1 MATTMAIAPVQ
12 QKFLTVQGMINARA
26 GELAKAMPKGIDDK
40 RLLRIVM
47 TELRKTP
54 KLLECDAAS
63 LMGSI
68 GQVAQLG
75 LEVGGLLGHA
85 YLIPYGRECQLIIG
99 YKGLIELARRSGQIK
114 SIEARAVFEGD
125 DFHYSYGMNPTLT
138 HTPKGETEPSKLT
151 HAYAIAHFKDG
162 GFQMEVM
169 LKGQIEKI
177 KAEALRKA
185 GGRKTPWDTHEE
197 EMWRKTPLRRLA
209 KMLPLAAEA
218 QRAIEAEETAERTG
232 SVVRDDY
239 GAFDEVTG
247 EVVEQ
252 KGALDRVVEEA
263 KKPA

>member
-1 MATTMAIAPVQ
+1 MATTTALAPVQ
-12 QKFLTVQGMINARA
+12 QKFLTVQHMITARQ
-26 GELAKAMPKGIDDK
+26 GELAKAMPKGVDDK
-40 RLLRIVM
+40 RLVRIVL

-54 KLLECDAAS
+54 KLLDCDAAS
-63 LMGSI
+63 LMGAI
-68 GQVAQLG
+68 GQLAQLG

-85 YLIPYGRECQLIIG
+85 YLIPYGREAQLVIG

-125 DFHYSYGMNPTLT
+125 DFTYSYGMSPTLS
-138 HTPKGETEPSKLT
+138 HTPKGETDPARLT

-169 LKGQIEKI
+169 LRGQIEKI
-177 KAEALRKA
+177 KAEAIRKA
-185 GGRKTPWDTHEE
+185 NGRKTPWETHEE
-197 EMWRKTPLRRLA
+197 EMWRKTPLRKLA

-218 QRAIEAEETAERTG
+218 QRAIEAEEASERTG
-232 SVVRDDY
+232 VVTRDDY
-239 GAFDEVTG
+239 GSFDDVTG

-263 KKPA
+263 KKA